1 MIKYFWI
8 EKIQGI
14 NIYGQFWKAQKDI
27 ENSPWVV
34 EWHHIVPE
42 NYFSYRSSNEKSG
55 HPSDTVQISEPEQI
69 EPFEISSKN
78 LKRFDNFSTS
88 AYDVYTGPAEVSKC
102 VFPRVTG
109 KPEKNGKFPK
119 VN

>member
-1 MIKYFWI
+1 MIQNPSIKKFQD
-8 EKIQGI
+8 K
-14 NIYGQFWKAQKDI
+14 NIYCQFWKAQKDI
-27 ENSPWVV
+27 KNSPWVV
-34 EWHHIVPE
+34 EWHQIVPE
-42 NYFSYRSSNEKSG
+42 NYFSNPLSSEKSG
-55 HPSDTVQISEPEQI
+55 HPSDTIQISEPEQI

-78 LKRFDNFSTS
+78 SKGFDNFSTS

-119 VN
+119 VT

>member
-1 MIKYFWI
+1 MKKFLDLNFHG
-8 EKIQGI
+8 K
-14 NIYGQFWKAQKDI
+14 FLKAWKDI

-42 NYFSYRSSNEKSG
+42 NYFSYRSSNENSG
-55 HPSDTVQISEPEQI
+55 HLSDTIQISEPEKI

-78 LKRFDNFSTS
+78 SKGFDNFSTS

-119 VN
+119 VKL